1 MSEAREEKK
10 MFVHSGEFEKSR
22 DNNRW
27 RTRDKQVGNNEA
39 REKRRNKRKSAK
51 KQTEEIVVARHAR
64 AASGKKKGER
74 RIDGIQ

>member
-1 MSEAREEKK
+1 

-39 REKRRNKRKSAK
+39 REKGRNKRKSAK
-51 KQTEEIVVARHAR
+51 EQTEEIVVAGHAR
-64 AASGKKKGER
+64 ERQEKGRKEDR
-74 RIDGIQ
+74 WDSMMRLKL